1 MMSVDLPSEFLIY
14 LAEEAFEPGT
24 RLPAIQEL
32 SKRLKISTGKLRE
45 QLEVAR
51 QLGLVEIR
59 PKTGIRILEYSFNQT
74 LQTSLNYA
82 LALDQAHFYL
92 FGVLRNHVEASFW
105 HEAVRLLQPEDKEYL
120 QNLLE
125 SAWEKLRGNPIQ
137 IPHFEHREL
146 HMTIYSRLENL
157 FVVGILE
164 AYWEAYESVGLNV
177 YADYAY
183 LQSVWTYHSEM
194 VQAILNGE
202 EEEGFQALVEHTGLL
217 HNRPE
222 LGRFQ
227 PPSPVDEV
235 LRNGTGKVGSIEQ

>member
-1 MMSVDLPSEFLIY
+1 MSITLPSEFLTY
-14 LAEEAFEPGT
+14 LANEAFEPGT
-24 RLPAIQEL
+24 RLPAIQDL
-32 SKRLKISTGKLRE
+32 SKELKISTGKLRE

-59 PKTGIRILEYSFNQT
+59 PKTGIRTLEYSFLLT
-74 LQTSLNYA
+74 LQTSLQYA
-82 LALDQAHFYL
+82 LALDHGHFYL

-105 HEAVRLLQPEDKEYL
+105 LEAVRLLQPEDKEYL
-120 QNLLE
+120 QSLLD
-125 SAWEKLRGNPIQ
+125 SAWEKLQGNPIQ

-157 FVVGILE
+157 FVVGLLE

-177 YADYAY
+177 YADYSY
-183 LQSVWTYHSEM
+183 LHSVWTYHANM
-194 VQAILNGE
+194 VQAIINNQE
-202 EEEGFQALVEHTGLL
+202 EQGYRALVEHTGLL

-227 PPSPVDEV
+227 PPENINEV
-235 LRNGTGKVGSIEQ
+235 QNPGTDKIGSAVK

>member
-1 MMSVDLPSEFLIY
+1 MTIDLPSEFLTY
-14 LAEEAFEPGT
+14 LANEAFEPGT

-32 SKRLKISTGKLRE
+32 SKKLKISTGKLRE

-59 PKTGIRILEYSFNQT
+59 PKTGIRMLAYSFLQT
-74 LQTSLNYA
+74 LQTSLQYA
-82 LALDQAHFYL
+82 LALDQGHFYL

-105 HEAVRLLQPEDKEYL
+105 LEAVRLLQPEDKEYL
-120 QNLLE
+120 QNLLN
-125 SAWEKLRGNPIQ
+125 SAWDKLRGNPIQ

-177 YADYAY
+177 YADYSY
-183 LQSVWTYHSEM
+183 LQSVWTYHTNM
-194 VQAILNGE
+194 VQAILNDQ
-202 EEEGFQALVEHTGLL
+202 EEEGYRALVEHTGLL

-222 LGRFQ
+222 LGRYQ
-227 PPSPVDEV
+227 PPEQISEEH
-235 LRNGTGKVGSIEQ
+235 NTGSENLGSAVK